1 MSTFLEVVN
10 DVQIRLRETETA
22 AVNTSDLSK
31 LIGTFV
37 NDTKREIEDSF
48 DWLDLRSLV
57 TVTTVSGT
65 TGYDLTGSNRRS
77 RIRTDSSDRDM
88 VWNTTQKYRMQRV
101 SMDYIHN
108 EQLVTTINSGE
119 AIYFALSGL
128 NSGVRTIELSP
139 KPNTADLLR
148 FNMIIPQANLVAGTD
163 EAVEITIDD
172 NALKLGTWAKC
183 IHERGEDGGNLYNEV
198 NAQYKLALN
207 DAISYDKARNEE
219 INWTVI

>member
-1 MSTFLEVVN
+1 M
-10 DVQIRLRETETA
+10 
-22 AVNTSDLSK
+22 
-31 LIGTFV
+31 
-37 NDTKREIEDSF
+37 
-48 DWLDLRSLV
+48 
-57 TVTTVSGT
+57 
-65 TGYDLTGSNRRS
+65 
-77 RIRTDSSDRDM
+77 
-88 VWNTTQKYRMQRV
+88 
-101 SMDYIHN
+101 
-108 EQLVTTINSGE
+108 TTINSGE